1 MTGGTIRAVIDRAYS
16 RSYENGFDR
25 NFVRHVED
33 FSVTIKKSRI
43 EFPRA
48 KVVRRDNA
56 PKKFDIVADAEQ
68 NEILQCAFHSIDCC
82 ASRRRPD
89 NQFGQQRIKVVAD
102 HRPAAYAGIEPNAG
116 PGWPFEHF
124 NHTGIRAEV
133 FLWNLGIDAAFESVA
148 RLV

>member
-16 RSYENGFDR
+16 RSYEKGFAR
-25 NFVRHVED
+25 NFAWHVED

-48 KVVRRDNA
+48 KVSRRDNA
-56 PKKFDIVADAEQ
+56 PEKFNIVADAEQ

-82 ASRRRPD
+82 ASRRRPH

-102 HRPAAYAGIEPNAG
+102 HRPAAYAGIEANAR
-116 PGWPFEHF
+116 PGWRFEHF
-124 NHTGIRAEV
+124 NHPRIRAKV
-133 FLWNLGIDAAFESVA
+133 F
-148 RLV
+148 